1 MERTKE
7 IIKKELDLA
16 YEKCENLRQELI
28 QLDLGKIDLK
38 DKYLYLEFNDLYF
51 HVDNFWF
58 TKRSNDRNEY
68 ELVLEG
74 ESFKGS
80 VSEYSDLT
88 YFMWHQWD
96 QITLYLGSS
105 KQYKEITKEEFE
117 NKLDKALEETRK
129 EIKSERQE

>member
-7 IIKKELDLA
+7 IIQKELDLA

-38 DKYLYLEFNDLYF
+38 DKYLYIESNELYF

-58 TKRSNDRNEY
+58 SKRQNNSGEY

-88 YFMWHQWD
+88 YFVWYQWD

-117 NKLDKALEETRK
+117 SKLNKALEETIN

>member
-7 IIKKELDLA
+7 IIQKELDLA

-38 DKYLYLEFNDLYF
+38 DKYLYIESNELYF

-58 TKRSNDRNEY
+58 SKRQNNSGKY

-74 ESFKGS
+74 ESFRGS

-88 YFMWHQWD
+88 YFVWHQWD

-117 NKLDKALEETRK
+117 SKLDKALEETIN